1 MSFSRTLNKQGK
13 KILLGCNCV
22 TALGETENFIKSNVL
37 VMVVR
42 KNRITSIMEI
52 TCTIDWLIIIISGV
66 IDTCKGRSRDS
77 RILYTDTLSQLTL
90 NPAPSGSGGQN
101 PRHRNVGGSCIGI
114 N

>member
-1 MSFSRTLNKQGK
+1 
-13 KILLGCNCV
+13 
-22 TALGETENFIKSNVL
+22 
-37 VMVVR
+37 MVVR
-42 KNRITSIMEI
+42 KNRITIIMEI
-52 TCTIDWLIIIISGV
+52 TCTIYWLRIISGE

-77 RILYTDTLSQLTL
+77 KILYTDTLSQLTL

>member
-1 MSFSRTLNKQGK
+1 
-13 KILLGCNCV
+13 
-22 TALGETENFIKSNVL
+22 
-37 VMVVR
+37 MVVR
-42 KNRITSIMEI
+42 KNRITIIMEI
-52 TCTIDWLIIIISGV
+52 TCTVDWLKIIIFISSV

>member
-1 MSFSRTLNKQGK
+1 
-13 KILLGCNCV
+13 
-22 TALGETENFIKSNVL
+22 
-37 VMVVR
+37 MVVR
-42 KNRITSIMEI
+42 KNRITIIMEI
-52 TCTIDWLIIIISGV
+52 TCTVDWLIIIIFISDV

>member
-1 MSFSRTLNKQGK
+1 MQLCHSIRRNRKFYKKQCFSYGSEKKQD
-13 KILLGCNCV
+13 CNYHGNN
-22 TALGETENFIKSNVL
+22 LH
-37 VMVVR
+37 
-42 KNRITSIMEI
+42 NRLIIN
-52 TCTIDWLIIIISGV
+52 DQWLIIIISGV

>member
-1 MSFSRTLNKQGK
+1 MS
-13 KILLGCNCV
+13 
-22 TALGETENFIKSNVL
+22 ALRETENFIKSNVL

-42 KNRITSIMEI
+42 KNRITIIMEI
-52 TCTIDWLIIIISGV
+52 TCTIDWLSIISGV